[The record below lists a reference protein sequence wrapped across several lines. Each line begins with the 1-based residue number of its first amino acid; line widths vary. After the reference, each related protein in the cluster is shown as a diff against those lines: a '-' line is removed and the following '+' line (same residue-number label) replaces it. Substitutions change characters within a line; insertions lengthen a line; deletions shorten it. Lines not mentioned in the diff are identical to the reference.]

1 MDTVLQDLR
10 HAVRSLRRTPGFV
23 AIAIVTL
30 ALGIGLATAVFTV
43 AETLLLRPLPVQD
56 QDRLVVL
63 WGEARDQASNYP
75 LDLDDASEFARRTR
89 SLEGIAFFSYY
100 GATPKPIR
108 DGGQISRLSRAL
120 VSGTFFEV
128 LGARPLLGRALQP
141 TDDVSGAAPVLVLSY
156 RAWQQRFGGD
166 AHVLGRRVL
175 TYDDG
180 VAYTIVGVMPQ
191 GLDFPKGTD
200 FWAPVVPSTAPKE
213 LYLIGR
219 LAPGATATSAL
230 DELTRFFGRAEASA
244 WQRELR
250 GAVDSL
256 PRLILGDT
264 RPALIVFA
272 AAAGLLL
279 LITCINV
286 ANLLLVRGLGRV
298 REIAVRSALGADRPR
313 VISQLLT
320 ENALLA
326 IGGGGLGLAVA
337 YMAVRLFVAV
347 APAGVPRLDE
357 ITVNAAALAGAVGIT
372 GIAMLVFGL
381 APAVIA
387 SRVEIDQALRSEA
400 RQSASR
406 RSRLG
411 TEALVAG
418 QVALALIVLSAAG
431 LIARSLI
438 KLERAELS
446 FESSQLL
453 IGDLTLRYEQYDD
466 PTKQRAMLERLLPRL
481 EAIPGVRAVSP
492 VVAVP
497 FSGAGGWDG
506 HPAAEGQSAE
516 EAAANPMLNMEV
528 VTPAYFETFSIAVI
542 RGRRFTDQDRE
553 GGPAVVM
560 VSQSAARHYWP
571 GEDPIGKRLSM
582 GAESEWTGTVVG
594 VVPDTRYRDLRNARP
609 SIYFPLRQSF
619 FPYVPMTLAVRTNSP
634 PAELVAPIRRV
645 ISESEP
651 GVALASAAPFE
662 TFLAGPL
669 AQPRLNALLIAL
681 FAAAAV
687 TLAAV
692 GLFGAAAAM
701 VRLRARE
708 LGVRMALGASTG
720 DLRWMVMRRG
730 LTIAVLG
737 SALGLLGA
745 LLANRLLSAMLYE
758 VTPTDVATFA
768 AVTGFLLGVTTLAI
782 LIPAQATTRIDPVIV
797 LRAEG

>member
-1 MDTVLQDLR
+1 MDTVLQALR
-10 HAVRSLRRTPGFV
+10 TALRGLRRTPGFV
-23 AIAIVTL
+23 AVAILTL

-43 AETLLLRPLPVQD
+43 AETLLLRRLPVQD

-63 WGEARDQASNYP
+63 WGEARDQAFTYP
-75 LDLDDASEFARRTR
+75 LGLDDAREFARRTR
-89 SLEGIAFFSYY
+89 SLEPMAFFSYY
-100 GATPKPIR
+100 GAAPKPIQ
-108 DGGQISRLSRAL
+108 DGGQISSLSRAL
-120 VSGTFFEV
+120 VSGAFFEV
-128 LGARPLLGRALQP
+128 LGARPLLGRALHAA
-141 TDDVSGAAPVLVLSY
+141 DDVLGAAPVMVLSY

-180 VAYTIVGVMPQ
+180 VAYTVVGVMPQ
-191 GLDFPKGTD
+191 GLDFPGGTD
-200 FWAPVVPSTAPKE
+200 FWAPVIPSSAPKE

-219 LAPGATATSAL
+219 LAPGATATNAR
-230 DELTRFFGRAEASA
+230 DELTTFFGRDEASP
-244 WQRELR
+244 WERGLR
-250 GAVDSL
+250 GAVHPL
-256 PRLILGDT
+256 PRFILGDT

-272 AAAGLLL
+272 VAAGLLL

-298 REIAVRSALGADRPR
+298 REIAVRSALGASRLQ
-313 VISQLLT
+313 VIGQLLT

-326 IGGGGLGLAVA
+326 IAGGGVGVAVA
-337 YMAVRLFVAV
+337 YMAVRLFVSV

-357 ITVNAAALAGAVGIT
+357 IGLNATALAGALGIT
-372 GIAMLVFGL
+372 AIAMLVFGL

-387 SRVEIDQALRSEA
+387 SRVEIDQALRSDA

-418 QVALALIVLSAAG
+418 QVALALIVLSGAG

-438 KLERAELS
+438 KLERADLS
-446 FESSQLL
+446 FESSRLL
-453 IGDLTLRYEQYDD
+453 IGDLTLRYDQYND
-466 PTKQRAMLERLLPRL
+466 PKKQRALLERLVSRL
-481 EAIPGVRAVSP
+481 QAIPGVRAASP

-497 FSGAGGWDG
+497 FSGAAGWDG
-506 HPAAEGQSAE
+506 KPAAEGQSAE

-528 VTPAYFETFSIAVI
+528 VTPAYFETFAIPVI

-571 GEDPIGKRLSM
+571 GEDPVGKRLNM
-582 GAESEWTGTVVG
+582 GAELDWTATVVG

-619 FPYVPMTLAVRTNSP
+619 FPYVPMTLAVRTNGP
-634 PAELVAPIRRV
+634 PAELVAAIRRV

-651 GVALASAAPFE
+651 GVGLASAAPFE

-669 AQPRLNALLIAL
+669 AQPRLNALLLAL

-692 GLFGAAAAM
+692 GLFGAVAAM
-701 VRLRARE
+701 VRQRTRE
-708 LGVRMALGASTG
+708 LGVRMALGATTD
-720 DLRWMVMRRG
+720 DLRRMVLRRG
-730 LTIAVLG
+730 LTITTLG

-768 AVTGFLLGVTTLAI
+768 AVTGFLLGVATLAI
-782 LIPAQATTRIDPVIV
+782 LIPARAISRIDPVIV

>member
-1 MDTVLQDLR
+1 MTSVR
-10 HAVRSLRRTPGFV
+10 HALRGLRRTPGFV
-23 AIAIVTL
+23 AVAIVTL
-30 ALGIGLATAVFTV
+30 GLGIGLATAVFTV
-43 AETLLLRPLPVQD
+43 AETLLLRRLPVQD
-56 QDRLVVL
+56 QDRLLVL
-63 WGEARDQASNYP
+63 WGEARDQAFTYP
-75 LDLDDASEFARRTR
+75 LGLDDALEFARRPR
-89 SLEGIAFFSYY
+89 SLEQIAFFSYY
-100 GATPKPIR
+100 GAAPKPIH
-108 DGGQISRLSRAL
+108 DGDQIRNLSRAL

-128 LGARPLLGRALQP
+128 LGTRPLLGRALQAA
-141 TDDVSGAAPVLVLSY
+141 DDVQGAAPVMVLSY

-166 AHVLGRRVL
+166 AQVLGRRVL

-191 GLDFPKGTD
+191 GLDFPRGTD

-219 LAPGATATSAL
+219 LAPGATGTSAM
-230 DELTRFFGRAEASA
+230 DELTTFFRRAEASP
-244 WQRELR
+244 WQRGLR
-250 GAVDSL
+250 GAGQPL

-298 REIAVRSALGADRPR
+298 REIAVRSALGAGRLQ
-313 VISQLLT
+313 VIGQLLT

-326 IGGGGLGLAVA
+326 IAGGGLGIAVA
-337 YMAVRLFVAV
+337 YVAIRLFVAV

-357 ITVNAAALAGAVGIT
+357 IALNTTALAGALGIT

-381 APAVIA
+381 APAIIA
-387 SRVEIDQALRSEA
+387 SRVQIDQALRSDA

-411 TEALVAG
+411 VDALVAG

-446 FESSQLL
+446 FEPSRLL
-453 IGDLTLRYEQYDD
+453 IGELTLRYDAYDD
-466 PTKQRAMLERLLPRL
+466 PTKQRAMLERLVSRL
-481 EAIPGVRAVSP
+481 QPIPGVRAVSP

-506 HPAAEGQSAE
+506 KPAAEGQSAE

-528 VTPAYFETFSIAVI
+528 VAPAYFETFGIPVI

-571 GEDPIGKRLSM
+571 GEDPVGKRLTM
-582 GAESEWTGTVVG
+582 GPDLEWTGTVVG

-619 FPYVPMTLAVRTNSP
+619 FPYVPMTLAIRTNGP
-634 PAELVAPIRRV
+634 PAELVAAIRRA
-645 ISESEP
+645 IGESEP

-669 AQPRLNALLIAL
+669 AQPRLNALLLAL

-692 GLFGAAAAM
+692 GLFGAVAAM
-701 VRLRARE
+701 VRQRTRE
-708 LGVRMALGASTG
+708 LGVRMALGATTG
-720 DLRWMVMRRG
+720 DLRRMVLRRG
-730 LTIAVLG
+730 LTITTLG

-758 VTPTDVATFA
+758 VAPTDVATFT
-768 AVTGFLLGVTTLAI
+768 AVTGLLLGVATLAI
-782 LIPAQATTRIDPVIV
+782 LIPARAITRIDPVIV